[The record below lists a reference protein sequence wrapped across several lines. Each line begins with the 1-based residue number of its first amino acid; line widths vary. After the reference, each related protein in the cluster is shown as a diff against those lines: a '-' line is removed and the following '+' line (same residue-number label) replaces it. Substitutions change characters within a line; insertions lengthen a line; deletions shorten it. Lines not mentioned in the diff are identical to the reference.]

1 MAFIT
6 LSFVVQLFLSI
17 SYFPD
22 KTIDFSFSSVLG
34 KCERA
39 ESSIWCDSTGCDT
52 EIESEKNLETQ
63 KQEHAEQGLRAE

>member
-22 KTIDFSFSSVLG
+22 ETIDFSFSSVLG

-52 EIESEKNLETQ
+52 EIESEKKKKNWKPKSRNMLN
-63 KQEHAEQGLRAE
+63 RD